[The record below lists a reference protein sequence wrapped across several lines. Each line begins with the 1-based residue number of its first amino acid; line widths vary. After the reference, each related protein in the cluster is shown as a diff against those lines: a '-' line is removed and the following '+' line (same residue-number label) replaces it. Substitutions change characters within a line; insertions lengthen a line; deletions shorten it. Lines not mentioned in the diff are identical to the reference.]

1 MKEHLPYTR
10 AVVTLD
16 EDGTR
21 LDTSFRTPH
30 LSVMAL
36 GAEGGRPFLHLYSPE
51 AQVVI
56 STTGGGPVTEQ
67 DVTLARQIA
76 DAATRYLADCERIH
90 IEQSTNPGQTG
101 ESEQGKAA

>member
-1 MKEHLPYTR
+1 MREHLPYTR
-10 AVVTLD
+10 AVVTVD
-16 EDGTR
+16 EDSTR

-30 LSVMAL
+30 LSVTVL
-36 GAEGGRPFLHLYSPE
+36 GTDGGRPFLHLSSRE

-76 DAATRYLADCERIH
+76 DAATRYLADCERLH
-90 IEQSTNPGQTG
+90 IEQSTHPDQVN

>member
-21 LDTSFRTPH
+21 LDTSFRTPY
-30 LSVMAL
+30 LSVSAL
-36 GAEGGRPFLHLYSPE
+36 GAEGERPFLHLSSRE

-76 DAATRYLADCERIH
+76 EAATRYLADCERIH
-90 IEQSTNPGQTG
+90 LEQSTNSDQAG